1 MWRTRFWL
9 LFLPC
14 HRPTGNGA
22 QFAGE
27 KTAVTVRWSKRL
39 KSSKLSQ
46 MNNDIKIQMEQIL
59 ERGSASIN
67 RIKQTSQNCYTKVM
81 WNVALQCLK
90 VIVTKYRC
98 DSSVIAFE

>member
-1 MWRTRFWL
+1 MENTVLAFVSP
-9 LFLPC
+9 LPS
-14 HRPTGNGA
+14 RRA
-22 QFAGE
+22 IEFAGE

>member
-14 HRPTGNGA
+14 HRRA

-39 KSSKLSQ
+39 KSSTQ

-67 RIKQTSQNCYTKVM
+67 RIKQTSQNCYAKVM

>member
-1 MWRTRFWL
+1 MENTVLAFVSP
-9 LFLPC
+9 LPSSD
-14 HRPTGNGA
+14 GQA